1 MKKMVCRKGELIM
14 VDHLRDATKKVD
26 LISREAAVQYIK
38 DNQCKNC
45 SDIGLCGNCAVL
57 VALKLLENVPAADV
71 RPVARGKW
79 EKVGEQMLI
88 NLENAREQY
97 AELGYPH
104 RKILNLR
111 CSSCRKVTMV
121 DSSIAYDF
129 CPHCGADMREVQGDG

>member
-1 MKKMVCRKGELIM
+1 MAN
-14 VDHLRDATKKVD
+14 DY
-26 LISREAAVQYIK
+26 ISREAALACFNDWIDRYGHEHTADEIVEYQRIE
-38 DNQCKNC
+38 D
-45 SDIGLCGNCAVL
+45 L
-57 VALKLLENVPAADV
+57 PAADV
-71 RPVARGKW
+71 RPVVRGKW

-129 CPHCGADMREVQGDG
+129 CPHCGADMREAETDG

>member
-1 MKKMVCRKGELIM
+1 M
-14 VDHLRDATKKVD
+14 TY
-26 LISREAAVQYIK
+26 ISREAAIDAIWKPEVRP
-38 DNQCKNC
+38 N
-45 SDIGLCGNCAVL
+45 
-57 VALKLLENVPAADV
+57 ALIFDALRRACEEEVKHIPSADV
-71 RPVARGKW
+71 VEVVRGEW

-129 CPHCGADMREVQGDG
+129 CPHCGADMREVKVDG

>member
-1 MKKMVCRKGELIM
+1 M
-14 VDHLRDATKKVD
+14 ASD
-26 LISREAAVQYIK
+26 LIYREDAKVFVRHACYKKINPI
-38 DNQCKNC
+38 DYL
-45 SDIGLCGNCAVL
+45 D
-57 VALKLLENVPAADV
+57 EVPAADV
-71 RPVARGKW
+71 RVVRGKW

-129 CPHCGADMREVQGDG
+129 CPHCGADMRGNANS